1 MKPLST
7 AQIVLSVSVM
17 GLALL
22 QLLGVWSDA
31 IYLYEP
37 LLGALLLVQAAQN
50 WSKSRPVAYLSLV
63 VAILLFGTTACI
75 VFR

>member
-37 LLGALLLVQAAQN
+37 LLGALLLAQAAQN
-50 WSKSRPVAYLSLV
+50 WNKSRPVAYISLV
-63 VAILLFGTTACI
+63 VAILLFGITAYI